1 MHIEFDSLGVVLR
14 ATGKRVLAGVTGQ
27 LRHAKLTA
35 IMGPSGAGEP
45 STTNFSN
52 RHSVH
57 YYQHPYTLVLS

>member
-35 IMGPSGAGEP
+35 IMGPSGAGES
-45 STTNFSN
+45 STTNFSS
-52 RHSVH
+52 RQSE
-57 YYQHPYTLVLS
+57 